1 MVPLP
6 GVAANGREKHGKNV
20 YDASWF
26 GVASQAE
33 TLQRNP
39 GLAEYDEWVCAKFP
53 RACAAARAA

>member
-1 MVPLP
+1 M
-6 GVAANGREKHGKNV
+6 

-26 GVASQAE
+26 GVASQEE